1 MIENQNIPIT
11 AMHNWNENMVLGEKT
26 CVFVFQYIEGHGLF
40 SVHQKEKTIQVST
53 LFLLVLGKFLT
64 SMLHVSSN
72 DVLLQ

>member
-11 AMHNWNENMVLGEKT
+11 PMHNWNENLVLGENT
-26 CVFVFQYIEGHGLF
+26 CVFLFQYIEGHGLF
-40 SVHQKEKTIQVST
+40 EVFRKEKTIQVST
-53 LFLLVLGKFLT
+53 LFFLVLGKFLT